1 MSDVTAPATP
11 NTPEARRAG
20 AILTIDLDAFKT
32 NWRTCN
38 AQTADGVETA
48 AVVKAGGYGIGAD
61 RAAQALRDAGCKTFF
76 VATIDEGIQLREAL
90 GTGPAIHIFNGLMD
104 GAERDYPH
112 HDLIP
117 VLNSLGEVD
126 AWRAFCTGVG
136 EPLACDLH
144 IDTGM
149 SRLGLP
155 SDEMQK
161 IIDNPDHLTH
171 LKLDMILSHL
181 TVSEITDH
189 PNNAEQ
195 LAAFR
200 DVLSHMPPARA
211 SFANSSAIFLG
222 PEFHFDVTRPGVALY
237 GINPTPGQ
245 DNPQA
250 NPMAQV
256 VRLQAKILQVRTI
269 DTPQTVGYGATH
281 TAQGLERIATVAL
294 GYADGYSRDLSN
306 AGLAYIGNHKA
317 PVVGRVSMDLITL
330 DVSTVPED
338 LCRVGM
344 LVDMIGP
351 NNPVD
356 DVAKRAGTI
365 GYEILTSLGSRFHR
379 VYVGEET

>member
-1 MSDVTAPATP
+1 MNDITAPAIPNTPP

-20 AILTIDLDAFKT
+20 AILSIDLDALKS
-32 NWRTCN
+32 NWRTCA
-38 AQTADGVETA
+38 AQVGANVETA

-61 RAAQALRDAGCKTFF
+61 RAAQALRNAGCKTFF

-90 GTGPAIHIFNGLMD
+90 GAGPAIHIFNGLMD
-104 GAERDYPH
+104 GAERDYAH
-112 HDLIP
+112 HKLVP
-117 VLNSLGEVD
+117 VLNSLAEVD

-155 SDEMQK
+155 SDEVQK
-161 IIDNPDHLTH
+161 VIENPDHLTH
-171 LKLDMILSHL
+171 LKLDCILSHL

-195 LAAFR
+195 LAAFQK
-200 DVLSHMPPARA
+200 VLNHMPPAKA
-211 SFANSSAIFLG
+211 SFANSSAIFLD
-222 PEFHFDVTRPGVALY
+222 PEYHFDMTRPGVALY
-237 GINPTPGQ
+237 GVNPTPGQ
-245 DNPQA
+245 P

-281 TAQGLERIATVAL
+281 RAQGLERIATVSL
-294 GYADGYSRDLSN
+294 GYADGYHRSLSN
-306 AGLAYIGNHKA
+306 SGVAYIGEHKA
-317 PVVGRVSMDLITL
+317 RVVGRVSMDLITL
-330 DVSTVPED
+330 DVSTVPEN

-356 DVAKRAGTI
+356 DVAERAGTV

>member
-1 MSDVTAPATP
+1 MSGTASTAVP

-20 AILTIDLDAFKT
+20 AILSIDLDALKS
-32 NWRTCN
+32 NWRACA
-38 AQTADGVETA
+38 AQVGANVETA
-48 AVVKAGGYGIGAD
+48 AVVKAGAYGIGAE
-61 RAAQALRDAGCKTFF
+61 RAAQALRNAGCKTFF
-76 VATIDEGIQLREAL
+76 VATIDEGIQLRESL
-90 GTGPAIHIFNGLMD
+90 GAGPAVHIFNGLMD
-104 GAERDYPH
+104 GAERDFTH

-149 SRLGLP
+149 ARLGLP
-155 SDEMQK
+155 SDEIQK
-161 IIDNPDHLTH
+161 VIDNPDHLTH
-171 LKLDMILSHL
+171 LKLDTILSHL

-189 PNNAEQ
+189 PNNTEQ

-237 GINPTPGQ
+237 GVNPTHGQ
-245 DNPQA
+245 P

-281 TAQGLERIATVAL
+281 TALGLERIATVSM
-294 GYADGYSRDLSN
+294 GYADGYSRHLSN

-356 DVAKRAGTI
+356 DVAERAGTI

>member
-1 MSDVTAPATP
+1 MSGTASTAAL

-20 AILTIDLDAFKT
+20 AILSIDLDALKS
-32 NWRTCN
+32 NWRACA
-38 AQTADGVETA
+38 AQVGANVETA
-48 AVVKAGGYGIGAD
+48 AVVKAGGYGIGAE
-61 RAAQALRDAGCKTFF
+61 RAAQALRNAGCKTFF
-76 VATIDEGIQLREAL
+76 VATIDEGIQLRESL
-90 GTGPAIHIFNGLMD
+90 GAGPAVHIFNGLMD
-104 GAERDYPH
+104 GAERDFTH

-155 SDEMQK
+155 SDEIQK

-171 LKLDMILSHL
+171 LKLDTILSHL

-189 PNNAEQ
+189 PNNTEQ

-237 GINPTPGQ
+237 GVNPTHGQ
-245 DNPQA
+245 P

-281 TAQGLERIATVAL
+281 TALGLERIATVSM
-294 GYADGYSRDLSN
+294 GYADGYSRHLSN

-356 DVAKRAGTI
+356 DVAERAGTI